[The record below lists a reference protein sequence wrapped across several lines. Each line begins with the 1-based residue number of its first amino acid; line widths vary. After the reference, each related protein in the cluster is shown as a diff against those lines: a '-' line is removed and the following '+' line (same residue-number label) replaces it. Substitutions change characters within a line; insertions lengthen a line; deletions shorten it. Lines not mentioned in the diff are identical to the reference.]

1 MQAQM
6 LTSKFGGELISFKL
20 NGEEKIHQGK
30 DCVDENG
37 KIYWQRHSPILFPV
51 VGKLKKNQTIIG
63 GRTYEMPQHGFARD
77 LEFEPLT
84 KLDNFHSY
92 MLKSNKYTLSRY
104 PYDFELYATYRI
116 DGNKLTTIYKVI
128 NTGITNM
135 PFGIGGHPAFKIDLE
150 QLKKGNYY
158 IEFEEDEEKLP
169 FAKAE
174 VVRLM
179 KENLDDDKMIRE
191 RVKVEMN
198 KFLGEVLKNVC
209 KQLNDYPYTTIEY
222 EMLKE
227 STYPYTNITRI
238 NQEKERILLHL
249 EAIKADCNA
258 LAMDVQRTL
267 KLKDVA
273 EEDDLSSFLAH
284 DDEETEEEE

>member
-1 MQAQM
+1 MKKTQRGVIM
-6 LTSKFGGELISFKL
+6 S
-20 NGEEKIHQGK
+20 EE
-30 DCVDENG
+30 
-37 KIYWQRHSPILFPV
+37 
-51 VGKLKKNQTIIG
+51 
-63 GRTYEMPQHGFARD
+63 EM
-77 LEFEPLT
+77 
-84 KLDNFHSY
+84 
-92 MLKSNKYTLSRY
+92 
-104 PYDFELYATYRI
+104 I
-116 DGNKLTTIYKVI
+116 
-128 NTGITNM
+128 
-135 PFGIGGHPAFKIDLE
+135 E
-150 QLKKGNYY
+150 QVSE
-158 IEFEEDEEKLP
+158 EFEEEDEKLP

-227 STYPYTNITRI
+227 STYPYTNIERI

-258 LAMDVQRTL
+258 LAMDVQKTL
-267 KLKDVA
+267 KLKDVV
-273 EEDDLSSFLAH
+273 EEDTFSFSAPT
-284 DDEETEEEE
+284 DEEDEEE

>member
-1 MQAQM
+1 MAEEEIFEE
-6 LTSKFGGELISFKL
+6 TSEF
-20 NGEEKIHQGK
+20 
-30 DCVDENG
+30 VDE
-37 KIYWQRHSPILFPV
+37 
-51 VGKLKKNQTIIG
+51 
-63 GRTYEMPQHGFARD
+63 E
-77 LEFEPLT
+77 
-84 KLDNFHSY
+84 
-92 MLKSNKYTLSRY
+92 
-104 PYDFELYATYRI
+104 
-116 DGNKLTTIYKVI
+116 
-128 NTGITNM
+128 
-135 PFGIGGHPAFKIDLE
+135 
-150 QLKKGNYY
+150 
-158 IEFEEDEEKLP
+158 EEKLP

-227 STYPYTNITRI
+227 STYPYTNIERI

-258 LAMDVQRTL
+258 LAMDVQKTL
-267 KLKDVA
+267 KLKDVV
-273 EEDDLSSFLAH
+273 EEDTFANFSASIG
-284 DDEETEEEE
+284 EEEEE